1 MSGLKI
7 CQFDV
12 IQRTEENM
20 YLRAGA
26 EWAGLTLLRAT
37 GCVGSLTLG
46 VAGEAAAAGLT
57 ADVGDKM

>member
-1 MSGLKI
+1 M
-7 CQFDV
+7 

-20 YLRAGA
+20 YLGAGA
-26 EWAGLTLLRAT
+26 EWAGLTLLKAT

-57 ADVGDKM
+57 ADVEKKM

>member
-1 MSGLKI
+1 M
-7 CQFDV
+7 
-12 IQRTEENM
+12 IQRTEDNM
-20 YLRAGA
+20 YLRVGA

-57 ADVGDKM
+57 AEKM